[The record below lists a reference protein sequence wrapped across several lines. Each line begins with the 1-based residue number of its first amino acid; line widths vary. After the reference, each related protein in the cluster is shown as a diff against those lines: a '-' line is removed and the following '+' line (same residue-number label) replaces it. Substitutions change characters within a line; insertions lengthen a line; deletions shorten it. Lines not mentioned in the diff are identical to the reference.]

1 ESIWQVLENLNNYE
15 KLYLTYLVQ
24 GLTLNKLDFIHRG
37 LLTLYQNE
45 LFVSENDLMVA
56 WINQGELIIAEKV
69 DLTDV
74 EPYIGA
80 FIYLY
85 FKNQPR
91 NVTKKQI
98 TTWLGIT
105 QYKLNK
111 MIEFLLSI

>member
-1 ESIWQVLENLNNYE
+1 
-15 KLYLTYLVQ
+15 
-24 GLTLNKLDFIHRG
+24 
-37 LLTLYQNE
+37 
-45 LFVSENDLMVA
+45 
-56 WINQGELIIAEKV
+56 AEKV

>member
-1 ESIWQVLENLNNYE
+1 M

-37 LLTLYQNE
+37 LLTLYHNE
-45 LFVSENDLMVA
+45 LFVSENDVMVA

-74 EPYIGA
+74 EPYTVRL
-80 FIYLY
+80 FICIL
-85 FKNQPR
+85 KNQPR
-91 NVTKKQI
+91 NVTKNQI

>member
-1 ESIWQVLENLNNYE
+1 M
-15 KLYLTYLVQ
+15 
-24 GLTLNKLDFIHRG
+24 
-37 LLTLYQNE
+37 LTLYQNE

-74 EPYIGA
+74 EPYIVHH
-80 FIYLY
+80 LY

>member
-1 ESIWQVLENLNNYE
+1 
-15 KLYLTYLVQ
+15 
-24 GLTLNKLDFIHRG
+24 
-37 LLTLYQNE
+37 
-45 LFVSENDLMVA
+45 
-56 WINQGELIIAEKV
+56 
-69 DLTDV
+69 
-74 EPYIGA
+74 
-80 FIYLY
+80 LY